1 MFEKLIK
8 MTTKEE
14 KNMPK
19 WVRLLNALENSRE
32 YGNLTSIPVDYHPD
46 VRSIIFTPEQ
56 TGYPREQSFETE
68 EGIEYYPIKLGLHVY
83 LVAKDNTKE
92 PLFLQGKKGYENGE
106 HVIQDHA
113 KLYENKELGTEAVSW
128 NKQTIEITKNL
139 PAFLRRVNGL
149 TWTSMRYEFEEDGYH
164 YSGIALMEHSV
175 PFGDKGS
182 TCLCMNNNRECGRE
196 GWIRPLILLPTD
208 ILVDVKN
215 FDGGPLKIK
224 RGLQEEKV
232 SKIQKRK
239 RTTESLQE
247 KIEAE
252 KALLDELKEKAI
264 SIATLADSPFNT
276 LALQRIHLLSS
287 EILSIIDEIEK
298 QNPA

>member
-1 MFEKLIK
+1 
-8 MTTKEE
+8 
-14 KNMPK
+14 MPK

-46 VRSIIFTPEQ
+46 VRSITFTPEQ
-56 TGYPREQSFETE
+56 TGYPREQTFETE

-92 PLFLQGKKGYENGE
+92 PLFLQGKKGYENGD
-106 HVIQDHA
+106 HVIQDLA
-113 KLYENKELGTEAVSW
+113 KLYENKELGTKAVSW
-128 NKQTIEITKNL
+128 NKQIIEITKNL

-164 YSGIALMEHSV
+164 YSGIALMEHNV

-182 TCLCMNNNRECGRE
+182 TWLCMNNNRECGRE

-232 SKIQKRK
+232 SKTRKRS
-239 RTTESLQE
+239 RTTETLQE
-247 KIEAE
+247 KIEVDRDTLNAI
-252 KALLDELKEKAI
+252 KEKANKL
-264 SIATLADSPFNT
+264 SAIAGEQFYAQVTSLFPINAMC
-276 LALQRIHLLSS
+276 RLSR

-298 QNPA
+298 QNPT